1 MPKGC
6 ASSRGAVAV
15 HRESVLHLDCAS
27 TNDGVP
33 ASALTTTIRNPI
45 EDCWSVVNPALA
57 DSRRIRSPTDII
69 RLATALEM
77 LPFT

>member
-6 ASSRGAVAV
+6 ASSRGAAAV

-57 DSRRIRSPTDII
+57 DSRRIQSHGYNPSRDAARDLS
-69 RLATALEM
+69 
-77 LPFT
+77 FT